1 MKLKVDLFSRWL
13 LTLVGL
19 AIGSFAM
26 AQGTVSGTITDGA
39 TKEPLIGANI
49 LVVGTST
56 GTVTDVDGSY
66 SLNVPAGATQLEISY
81 TGYTA
86 QTVDIAGRRVIDVA
100 LAAGQVLDEVVVVGY
115 GSVRKGD
122 ATGAVVAIGEDD
134 FNKGVIASPEQL
146 LQGRAAGVQITASS
160 GEPGAGVNIRIRGT
174 SSVRSNNN
182 PLFVVDG
189 VPLDG
194 RDDSAGGSDFG
205 AGTSSAR
212 NPLNFINPDDIE
224 SISVLKDASAAAIYG
239 SRGANGV
246 VLITTK
252 RGKSGT
258 GNLTLSAQT
267 SVSTILNKID
277 VLGAGEY
284 VDQAVKAGANASVV
298 NFGGA
303 TDWQDE
309 IFRTG
314 VSQNY
319 SLSYGGGNQK
329 TLYRFSLGY
338 LDQDG
343 ILESTSLKRLNA
355 RVNASHKMLND
366 KVELAV
372 QLTTSRLNNTY
383 APVTNNAGFE
393 GNIIGAALQAN
404 PTRVAYNADGTLN
417 QSFDWRNP
425 VAMYQLIDDTGE
437 TTRVL
442 GNISASWHITSGL
455 TYKLNL
461 GMDNA
466 SSVRR
471 TGVDPDLYFN
481 DILNRGRAILD
492 NRYLSSRLV
501 EHTLNFNKQMGNNRL
516 DAIAG
521 FSYQEFSNRGHNVIA
536 QFFVTDSISLVDN
549 IDGVN
554 AQANATAFR
563 GNSDRSVE
571 ELQSYF
577 GRVNYNIGDRFLLT
591 ATVRADGSTKFGANN
606 KYGVFPSLAGAWR
619 LTEESFVPDLFY
631 DLKLRAGWGVT
642 GNQEFPGNASK
653 ALFRPNNDGSLSLVA
668 LPNPDIQWEET
679 KQINVGVDFGFA
691 GGRLLGSIDYFN
703 KVTENLIFLVE
714 LPQPAPGNPRQF
726 TNLDGNVLNTGVE
739 LSLDA
744 RIVEGKSFSWQSLL
758 NMTFVKNEVRDLP
771 TFVNTGAINGQGLS
785 GAYAQRIASGQPL
798 FAFYMREFG
807 GFDSE
812 GLGIYPNGDAL
823 AFVGDPLPDFNFG
836 FTNNFTFGNLDLSI
850 FLNGVFG
857 FEVYNNTANAIF
869 LKGNLRNGRNVST
882 EVANSAENPNN
893 FGEASTRFL
902 EKGDFVRLQN
912 LSVGYTFN
920 TRNWK
925 GVSSLRLF
933 LTGQNLLLFT
943 GYTGYDPEVNTDK
956 SINGIPS
963 LGIDYTAYPSART
976 FSVGV
981 NVGFN

>member
-1 MKLKVDLFSRWL
+1 MKLKVDFFPRWL
-13 LTLVGL
+13 ATALMLT
-19 AIGSFAM
+19 IGSFAM
-26 AQGTVSGTITDGA
+26 AQGSLTGVVTDAA

-66 SLNVPAGATQLEISY
+66 SLSLPAGATQIEVSY
-81 TGYTA
+81 TGYTS
-86 QTVDIAGRRVIDVA
+86 QTVSIGGQRVLNIE

-115 GSVRKGD
+115 GTVRKGD
-122 ATGAVVAIGEDD
+122 ATGAVVAIGEKD

-146 LQGRAAGVQITASS
+146 LQGRAAGVQITAAS

-182 PLFVVDG
+182 PLFVIDG

-212 NPLNFINPDDIE
+212 NPLNFLNPDDIE

-252 RGKSGT
+252 RGKQGT

-267 SVSTILNKID
+267 SVSSILNKID
-277 VLGAGEY
+277 VLSAGEY
-284 VDQAVKAGANASVV
+284 VDQAVKAGANAAVV
-298 NFGGA
+298 DFGSA

-314 VSQNY
+314 ISQNY
-319 SLSYGGGNQK
+319 SIGYGGGNQK
-329 TLYRFSLGY
+329 TLYRFSLSY
-338 LDQDG
+338 LDQQG
-343 ILESTSLKRLNA
+343 IVDKTGLARLNA

-372 QLTTSRLNNTY
+372 QLTSTRLNNSY
-383 APVTNNAGFE
+383 ALTTDNAGFE

-404 PTRVAYNADGTLN
+404 PTRPIFNADGTFV
-417 QSFDWRNP
+417 QSIDNRNP
-425 VAMYQLIDDTGE
+425 RAMLDLIDDNGE
-437 TTRVL
+437 TLRVL
-442 GNISASWHITSGL
+442 GNISATWHITSAL
-455 TYKLNL
+455 SYKLNL
-461 GMDNA
+461 GLDNA

-471 TGVDPDLYFN
+471 TSVSPDLAFN
-481 DILNRGRAILD
+481 NILGRGSAIID
-492 NRYLSSRLV
+492 NRYLQSRLV
-501 EHTLNFNKQMGNNRL
+501 EHTLNFNKQLGKNRL

-521 FSYQEFSNRGHNVIA
+521 FSYQEFSSRGHSIIA
-536 QFFVTDSISLVDN
+536 RVFVTDDIDPVDN

-554 AQANATAFR
+554 AVENNDAYRAF
-563 GNSDRSVE
+563 SDRSVE

-577 GRVNYNIGDRFLLT
+577 GRVNYGIGDRFLLT
-591 ATVRADGSTKFGANN
+591 ATVRADGSTKFGPNN
-606 KYGVFPSLAGAWR
+606 KYGVFPSVAGAWR
-619 LTEESFVPDLFY
+619 LTEESFIPELFY

-653 ALFRPNNDGSLSLVA
+653 ALFRPNNDGSLALVQ
-668 LPNPDIQWEET
+668 LPNENIQWEET
-679 KQINVGVDFGFA
+679 TQINIGLDFGFA
-691 GGRLLGSIDYFN
+691 GGRLTGSIDFFN
-703 KVTENLIFLVE
+703 KVTENLIFQIEV
-714 LPQPAPGNPRQF
+714 PQPAPGNPRQF
-726 TNLDGNVLNTGVE
+726 TNLDGDVLNTGVE

-744 RIVEGKSFSWQSLL
+744 RIVDKDKFSWQTMF
-758 NMTFVKNEVRDLP
+758 NATYVKNEVRNLP
-771 TFVNTGAINGQGLS
+771 TFVNTGAINGQGLTN
-785 GAYAQRIASGQPL
+785 AYAQRIISGAPL
-798 FAFYMREFG
+798 FAFYLREFG

-812 GLGIYPNGDAL
+812 GLGIYPQGDAL
-823 AFVGDPLPDFNFG
+823 VFAGDPLPDFTVG
-836 FTNNFTFGNLDLSI
+836 LTNNFTFGNFDVSV

-857 FEVYNNTANAIF
+857 FDVYNNTANAIF

-912 LSVGYTFN
+912 LSLGYTFP

-925 GVSSLRLF
+925 GVNSLRLF

-943 GYTGYDPEVNTDK
+943 SYTGYDPEVNTNK
-956 SINGIPS
+956 AINGVPS
-963 LGIDYTAYPSART
+963 LGIDYTPYPSART
-976 FSVGV
+976 FTLGV

>member
-1 MKLKVDLFSRWL
+1 MKLKVDFFPRWL
-13 LTLVGL
+13 ATALMLT
-19 AIGSFAM
+19 IGSFAM
-26 AQGTVSGTITDGA
+26 AQGSLTGVVTDAA

-66 SLNVPAGATQLEISY
+66 SLSLPAGATQIEVSY
-81 TGYTA
+81 TGYTS
-86 QTVDIAGRRVIDVA
+86 QTVSIGGQRVLNIE

-115 GSVRKGD
+115 GTVRKGD
-122 ATGAVVAIGEDD
+122 ATGAVVAIGEKD

-146 LQGRAAGVQITASS
+146 LQGRAAGVQITAAS

-182 PLFVVDG
+182 PLFVIDG

-212 NPLNFINPDDIE
+212 NPLNFLNPDDIE

-252 RGKSGT
+252 RGKQGT
-258 GNLTLSAQT
+258 GNLTFSAQT
-267 SVSTILNKID
+267 SVSSVLNKID
-277 VLGAGEY
+277 VLGADEY
-284 VDQAVKAGANASVV
+284 VDQAVKAGANAAVV
-298 NFGGA
+298 DFGSA

-314 VSQNY
+314 ISQNY
-319 SLSYGGGNQK
+319 SVSYGGGNQK

-338 LDQDG
+338 LDQQG
-343 ILESTSLKRLNA
+343 IVDNTGLARLNA

-372 QLTTSRLNNTY
+372 QLTSTRLNNSY
-383 APVTNNAGFE
+383 ALITDNAGFE

-404 PTRVAYNADGTLN
+404 PTRPIYNADGTYV
-417 QSFDWRNP
+417 QSIDNRNP
-425 VAMYQLIDDTGE
+425 RAMLDLVDDKGE
-437 TTRVL
+437 TLRVL
-442 GNISASWHITSGL
+442 GNISATWHITSAL
-455 TYKLNL
+455 SYKLNL
-461 GMDNA
+461 GLDNA

-471 TGVDPDLYFN
+471 TGISPDLAFN
-481 DILNRGRAILD
+481 DILNRGRAIID
-492 NRYLSSRLV
+492 NRYLQSRLV
-501 EHTLNFNKQMGNNRL
+501 EHTLNFNKQMGKNRL

-521 FSYQEFSNRGHNVIA
+521 FSYQEFSSRGHSIVS
-536 QFFVTDSISLVDN
+536 QFFVTDEIALVDN
-549 IDGVN
+549 LDGVN
-554 AQANATAFR
+554 ALDNNTAYRAF
-563 GNSDRSVE
+563 SDRNVE

-577 GRVNYNIGDRFLLT
+577 GRVNYGIGDRFLLT
-591 ATVRADGSTKFGANN
+591 ATVRADGSTKFGPNN
-606 KYGVFPSLAGAWR
+606 KYGVFPSVAGAWR
-619 LTEESFVPDLFY
+619 LTEESFIPELFY

-653 ALFRPNNDGSLSLVA
+653 AILRAGNDGSLDVVQ
-668 LPNPDIQWEET
+668 LPNENIQWEET
-679 KQINVGVDFGFA
+679 TQINIGLDFGFA
-691 GGRLLGSIDYFN
+691 GGRLTGSIDFFN
-703 KVTENLIFLVE
+703 KVTENLIFQVE
-714 LPQPAPGNPRQF
+714 LPQPAPNNPRQF
-726 TNLDGNVLNTGVE
+726 TNLDGDVLNTGVE

-744 RIVEGKSFSWQSLL
+744 RIVDNDKFSWQTMF
-758 NMTFVKNEVRDLP
+758 NATYVKNEVRDLP

-785 GAYAQRIASGQPL
+785 GAYAQRIISGAPL
-798 FAFYMREFG
+798 FAFYLREFG

-812 GLGIYPNGDAL
+812 GLGVYPQGDAL
-823 AFVGDPLPDFNFG
+823 VFAGDPLPDFTVG
-836 FTNNFTFGNLDLSI
+836 LTNNFTFGNFDVSI

-857 FEVYNNTANAIF
+857 FDVYNNTANAIF

-912 LSVGYTFN
+912 LSLGYTFP

-925 GVSSLRLF
+925 GVNSLRLF

-943 GYTGYDPEVNTDK
+943 GYTGYDPEVNTNK
-956 SINGIPS
+956 AINGVPS

-976 FSVGV
+976 FTVGV

>member
-1 MKLKVDLFSRWL
+1 MKLKVDFYPRWL
-13 LTLVGL
+13 LAVLMLVVGT
-19 AIGSFAM
+19 AAM
-26 AQGTVSGTITDGA
+26 AQSTISGKVTDAA
-39 TKEPLIGANI
+39 TNEPLIGANI

-56 GTVTDVDGSY
+56 GTVTDIDGTY
-66 SLNVPAGATQLEISY
+66 SLSVPAGATQIEVSY
-81 TGYTA
+81 TGYTT
-86 QTVDIAGRRVIDVA
+86 QTVDIAGRKTVDISMS
-100 LAAGQVLDEVVVVGY
+100 AGQVLDEVVVVGY

-122 ATGAVVAIGEDD
+122 ATGAVVAVGEKE
-134 FNKGVIASPEQL
+134 FNKGVITSPEQL

-182 PLFVVDG
+182 PLFVIDG

-212 NPLNFINPDDIE
+212 NPLNFLNPDDIE

-252 RGKSGT
+252 RGKQGT
-258 GNLTLSAQT
+258 GSLSFSAQT
-267 SVSTILNKID
+267 SSSTILNKID
-277 VLGAGEY
+277 VLDASEY

-314 VSQNY
+314 ITQNY
-319 SLSYGGGNQK
+319 SVSYGGGNQK
-329 TLYRFSLGY
+329 TTYRFSLGY
-338 LDQDG
+338 LDQQG
-343 ILESTSLKRLNA
+343 IVKNTDLTRLNA
-355 RVNASHKMLND
+355 RVNANHKMLND
-366 KVELAV
+366 KIELGV
-372 QLTTSRLNNTY
+372 QLTATRLNNTY

-393 GNIIGAALQAN
+393 GNLIGAALQAN
-404 PTRVAYNADGTLN
+404 PTRRAYNADGTLN

-425 VAMYQLIDDTGE
+425 MAMLELIDDTGE
-437 TTRVL
+437 TMRVL
-442 GNISASWHITSGL
+442 GNVSATWHIASGL
-455 TYKLNL
+455 SYRVNL

-466 SSVRR
+466 ASVRR
-471 TGVDPDLYFN
+471 TGIDPDLYFN

-492 NRYLSSRLV
+492 NRYLASQLV
-501 EHTLNFNKQMGNNRL
+501 EHTLNYSKQMGKNRL

-521 FSYQEFSNRGHNVIA
+521 YSYQEFSNRGHAIVS
-536 QFFVTDSISLVDN
+536 QFFITDDITLVDN

-554 AQANATAFR
+554 AQDNNAAYR
-563 GNSDRSVE
+563 GFSDRSVE

-591 ATVRADGSTKFGANN
+591 ATLRSDGSTKFGEGN
-606 KYGVFPSLAGAWR
+606 KYGVFPSVAGAWR
-619 LTEESFVPDLFY
+619 LTQESFVPDFFY

-642 GNQEFPGNASK
+642 GNQEFPGNAAK
-653 ALFRPNNDGSLSLVA
+653 AIFRPNNDGSLSLVQLA
-668 LPNPDIQWEET
+668 NPNIQWEET
-679 KQINVGVDFGFA
+679 TQYNFGIDFGFA

-703 KVTENLIFLVE
+703 KVTENLIFQVE
-714 LPQPAPGNPRQF
+714 VPQPAPGNPRQF
-726 TNLDGNVLNTGVE
+726 TNLDGNVLNSGVE

-744 RIVEGKSFSWQSLL
+744 RIVEGSKFSWQALL
-758 NMTFVKNEVRDLP
+758 NTTYIKNEVRDLP
-771 TFVNTGAINGQGLS
+771 TFVNTGAISGQGLT
-785 GAYAQRIASGQPL
+785 GAYAQRIISGAPL
-798 FAFYMREFG
+798 FAFYLREFG

-812 GLGIYPNGDAL
+812 GLGIYPNGDAVV
-823 AFVGDPLPDFNFG
+823 FSGDPLPDFTAG
-836 FTNNFTFGNLDLSI
+836 LTNNFTFGNFDMSI
-850 FLNGVFG
+850 FFNGVFG
-857 FEVYNNTANAIF
+857 FDVYNNTANAIF

-902 EKGDFVRLQN
+902 ERGDFVRLQN
-912 LSVGYTFN
+912 LSLGYTFN

-925 GVSSLRLF
+925 GVSSLRFF

-943 GYTGYDPEVNTDK
+943 GYTGFDPEVNTDK
-956 SINGIPS
+956 AINGIPS
-963 LGIDYTAYPSART
+963 FGIDYTPYPSSRT
-976 FSVGV
+976 LSLGV

>member
-26 AQGTVSGTITDGA
+26 AQGSVSGTITDGA

-277 VLGAGEY
+277 VLSAGEY

-404 PTRVAYNADGTLN
+404 PTRVAYNANGTLN

-425 VAMYQLIDDTGE
+425 VAMYQLIDDSGE

-442 GNISASWHITSGL
+442 GNISASWHITGAL

-679 KQINVGVDFGFA
+679 TQINVGVDFGFA

-925 GVSSLRLF
+925 GVNSLRLF

-943 GYTGYDPEVNTDK
+943 GYSGYDPEVNTDK